1 MARLHSSVI
10 FLSRASRAVGG
21 FCVFVWLIAAGIDL
35 FLGPDVA
42 STPNTTLFIAVW
54 PSTVLYLVPG
64 VILFLAGALV
74 RTGRLWAA
82 VIILLISILSLFKLA
97 VLLLPMTG
105 PYFQQPLGCE
115 IPVRLLC
122 ALLSVACAYA
132 WEDLVEMNRTRSRRP
147 RGVPRI
153 IQTETPAPA
162 PKPAPPRQRTP
173 PPSTRIPRP
182 KIRRDNPPE
191 SKTPW
196 S

>member
-1 MARLHSSVI
+1 MARLHPTVI
-10 FLSRASRAVGG
+10 FLSRATRAVGG
-21 FCVFVWLIAAGIDL
+21 FCVFVWLIAAGFDL
-35 FLGPDVA
+35 FLGPDVTSNPSA
-42 STPNTTLFIAVW
+42 TLLQAVW

-64 VILFLAGALV
+64 IVLFLAGAIV

-82 VIILLISILSLFKLA
+82 VIVLLISILSLFKLA
-97 VLLLPMTG
+97 FLLVPMTG

-115 IPVRLLC
+115 IPARVLC

-132 WEDLVEMNRTRSRRP
+132 WEDLVEMNRTRPRRP

-153 IQTETPAPA
+153 VAAQVPAPA
-162 PKPAPPRQRTP
+162 PKPAPPRQRVP

-182 KIRRDNPPE
+182 SIRRDNPPE